1 MAKTVAETIRPNTP
15 KQPDASPA
23 IVALLR
29 PGWVVRQKLGGAVVM
44 QEEVKE
50 EGLPW
55 KSSFTSGN
63 VHDDGYLFLL
73 Q

>member
-1 MAKTVAETIRPNTP
+1 M
-15 KQPDASPA
+15 
-23 IVALLR
+23 ALLR
-29 PGWVVRQKLGGAVVM
+29 PDWVVRQKLEGAAVM
-44 QEEVKE
+44 QEDVKE
-50 EGLPW
+50 EGVPW